1 MKEETLAPSDED
13 VLILKQRQLVVL
25 NKLGRLDKLSEMYE
39 KVLKSREKVLGREH
53 PDLLNDRQNVS
64 RLLYMK
70 GEFREAEKHQRKVVE
85 GMKKVK
91 GATHKLTLTA
101 KHLYA
106 EILANLKE

>member
-1 MKEETLAPSDED
+1 MKEETLAPTHQDL
-13 VLILKQRQLVVL
+13 LILKQRQLVVL

-39 KVLKSREKVLGREH
+39 EVLKSREKVLGREH

-70 GEFREAEKHQRKVVE
+70 GEFREAEKHQRKAAE
-85 GMKKVK
+85 GLEKEK
-91 GATHKLTLTA
+91 GATHELTLTA

-106 EILANLKE
+106 EIIANLKE